1 MEKDMEICNEFIIK
15 TASDTK
21 TVPLTNFRINKYIYI
36 CCILLLLQ
44 LHTTVEE
51 KVWQTSTILMQP

>member
-1 MEKDMEICNEFIIK
+1 MEKDIEICNEFIIK

-44 LHTTVEE
+44 LHRRKSMANINHINAAV
-51 KVWQTSTILMQP
+51 V